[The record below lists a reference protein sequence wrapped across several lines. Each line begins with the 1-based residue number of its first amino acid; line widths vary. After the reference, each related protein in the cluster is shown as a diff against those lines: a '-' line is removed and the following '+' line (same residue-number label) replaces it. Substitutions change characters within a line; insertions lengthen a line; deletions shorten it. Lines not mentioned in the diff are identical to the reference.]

1 MDALIFID
9 TNILLDFYRYPQ
21 GSAVLPILG
30 HIDANHEKIITGNQ
44 VEMEFKKNRQK
55 VILDYIGFLKGPK
68 WETFKVPVI
77 LSETQPAE
85 IISKNKDEIA
95 KQSKKLQKR
104 IEAVL
109 RDPAQNDVV
118 YQTVQRLFRNG
129 SPLNLTRE
137 DKIRFTI
144 RRFARK
150 RFMLGYPP
158 RKPDDTSLGDPIN
171 WEWIIHCA
179 KEMNKNV
186 VIVSRDSDYGYRYE
200 DEPIINDW
208 LLQEF
213 RERVSRKK
221 KVVLTNRL
229 THAFELTK
237 VAVNPKEVADEGKL
251 IEEIGA
257 ATAATQTVFQNLW
270 RDIGRQRLGKTI
282 AESNDLVTEIARR
295 LLVLESKKTDKQ

>member
-21 GSAVLPILG
+21 GSAVLPILS

-55 VILDYIGFLKGPK
+55 VILDSIGFLKGPK

-95 KQSKKLQKR
+95 KQSKKLQKL

-129 SPLNLTRE
+129 SSLNLTRE
-137 DKIRFTI
+137 DKIRLTI
-144 RRFARK
+144 RRLARK
-150 RFMLGYPP
+150 RFILGYPP
-158 RKPDDTSLGDPIN
+158 RKPDDTSVGDPIN
-171 WEWIIHCA
+171 WEWIIYCA
-179 KEMNKNV
+179 KETNKNV
-186 VIVSRDSDYGYRYE
+186 IIVSRDSDYGYRYR

-221 KVVLTNRL
+221 EILLTNRL
-229 THAFELTK
+229 THAFELAK
-237 VAVNPKEVADEGKL
+237 VAVKPKEVSDEDKL
-251 IEEIGA
+251 IDEIRSSA
-257 ATAATQTVFQNLW
+257 SYQDLW
-270 RDIGRQRLGKTI
+270 SWANSARGGRAI
-282 AESNDLVTEIARR
+282 ERR
-295 LLVLESKKTDKQ
+295 LFETFGQFLEDKPKEKDKE

>member
-9 TNILLDFYRYPQ
+9 TNIFLDFYRYPQ
-21 GSAVLPILG
+21 GSAVLPILS
-30 HIDANHEKIITGNQ
+30 HLDTNHDKIITGNQ

-55 VILDYIGFLKGPK
+55 VILDSIGLMKGPQ

-85 IISKNKDEIA
+85 AISKNREEIA

-109 RDPAQNDVV
+109 REPAHNDIV
-118 YQTVQRLFRNG
+118 YQTVQRLFRND
-129 SPLNLTRE
+129 SSLNLTRE
-137 DKIRFTI
+137 DKIRFSI

-158 RKPDDTSLGDPIN
+158 RKPDDTSLGDAIN
-171 WEWIIHCA
+171 WEWIIYCA
-179 KEMNKNV
+179 KKTNKSV
-186 VIVSRDSDYGYRYE
+186 VIVSRDSDYGYRYR

-213 RERVSRKK
+213 RERVNRKK

-237 VAVNPKEVADEGKL
+237 VSVDAKEVAAEGKL
-251 IEEIGA
+251 IQEISA
-257 ATAATQTVFQNLW
+257 ASQARVDFFGRPFAETINVDEKNRNL
-270 RDIGRQRLGKTI
+270 ISEILRQYS
-282 AESNDLVTEIARR
+282 ELVP
-295 LLVLESKKTDKQ
+295 VKKGD